1 MEGAS
6 VDALFSLPGPCAP
19 VVACVSFLGWCGHR
33 LHTKVAAWTPCA
45 GQATLLVLRKDNVKL
60 KTTANLGDEDP
71 VAVAAVE
78 DTEAGPSVVVEDLFP
93 LGWRAHAWRAPTR
106 TRIVDA
112 SGQALKALARLPL
125 TLHVHDKP
133 MHFPFIVAK
142 RLSAPLIIGGDL
154 QHLYMKAIF
163 PQDRKIV
170 LSTGTVSDI
179 LGYHLGAR

>member
-1 MEGAS
+1 
-6 VDALFSLPGPCAP
+6 
-19 VVACVSFLGWCGHR
+19 
-33 LHTKVAAWTPCA
+33 
-45 GQATLLVLRKDNVKL
+45 LRKDNVKL